1 MFPFFIYTKSFG
13 GEMKGYTKEDIRKI
27 CKEENIKYLRMQF
40 TDMNGGLK
48 NVEIPVDRL
57 DDAMENEIMF
67 DGSSIEGFVRT
78 EEADMYMVPDLDT
91 FLVCSWEDT
100 TYGKVARFICDV
112 CQRTKTGELVPF
124 AGDPRGQLKK
134 NIEIMKKAGFS
145 KFNIG
150 VEPEFFLFKVD
161 KTTGEPTLVPNDEGG
176 YFDVAPIDG
185 DVDCRRDIVLE
196 LQKVGFVVEAAHHEV
211 SIGQHE
217 IDFRFDNSLEAC
229 DNVQTFKLI
238 VKNVAKRHGYHATF
252 MAKPIYGINGS
263 GMHCNCSLTDKD
275 GKNIFFDPTS
285 EDGLSATAKAWIDGI
300 LTHAK
305 GFCLVTNPTVNS
317 YKRIVPGFEA
327 PCYISWS
334 EANRST
340 MIRIPSA
347 RGNKT
352 RTEVRSVDPTTNPY
366 LAASVLLRA
375 GLDGIAGTAKHFEEI
390 HTNLFAC
397 SQADRD
403 ALGVDCLPENLKEA
417 IAEFKKD
424 PLMQEAIGTHLTKKL
439 IEAKQIEWDDFRTHV
454 TEWEIK
460 KYLKMF

>member
-1 MFPFFIYTKSFG
+1 
-13 GEMKGYTKEDIRKI
+13 MKGYTKDDIRRI

-40 TDMNGGLK
+40 TEMNGGLK
-48 NVEIPVDRL
+48 NVEIPAQRL
-57 DDAMENEIMF
+57 EDALDNEITF

-78 EEADMYMVPDLDT
+78 EEADMLMVPDLDT

-112 CQRTKTGELVPF
+112 CRRDKEGNLVPF
-124 AGDPRGQLKK
+124 PGDPRSQLKK
-134 NIEIMKKAGFS
+134 NIAYMRSKGFA

-150 VEPEFFLFKVD
+150 VEPEFFLFKLD
-161 KTTGEPTLVPNDEGG
+161 PKTGEPTLEPNDEGS
-176 YFDVAPIDG
+176 YFDVAPIDS

-196 LQKVGFVVEAAHHEV
+196 LQKVGFIVEAAHHEV

-217 IDFRFDNSLEAC
+217 IDFRFDNALEAC

-263 GMHCNCSLTDKD
+263 GMHCNCSLTDKEGNNLFYD
-275 GKNIFFDPTS
+275 KTS
-285 EDGLSATAKAWIDGI
+285 EDGLSKLAKDWIDGI

-340 MIRIPSA
+340 MIRIPQA
-347 RGNKT
+347 RGKAT
-352 RTEVRSVDPTTNPY
+352 RTEVRSVDATCNPY

-375 GLDGIAGTAKHFEEI
+375 GLDGVDGTSKHFEEI

-397 SQADRD
+397 TKAERE
-403 ALGVDCLPENLKEA
+403 ALGVDSLPENLKEA
-417 IAEFKKD
+417 IACFKKD
-424 PLMQEAIGTHLTKKL
+424 TLMQEAIGAHLTGKL
-439 IEAKQIEWDDFRTHV
+439 IESKQIEWDDFRTTV
-454 TEWEIK
+454 TEWEINR
-460 KYLKMF
+460 YLKMF

>member
-1 MFPFFIYTKSFG
+1 MKNYTKD
-13 GEMKGYTKEDIRKI
+13 EIRKI
-27 CKEENIKYLRMQF
+27 VKEENIKYIRMTF
-40 TDMNGGLK
+40 TDLLGCMK

-57 DDAMENEIMF
+57 DDALNNEIMF

-78 EEADMYMVPDLDT
+78 EEADMYMVPDINT
-91 FLVCSWEDT
+91 FLICSWEDNQ
-100 TYGKVARFICDV
+100 YGKVCRFICDV
-112 CQRTKTGELVPF
+112 CQANKKGELVPF

-134 NIEIMKKAGFS
+134 NIEYMKSLGYE

-150 VEPEFFLFKVD
+150 VEPEFFLFRLD
-161 KTTGEPTLVPNDEGG
+161 KETGEPIVEPSDEGG
-176 YFDVAPIDG
+176 YFDVAPIDAV
-185 DVDCRRDIVLE
+185 VDCRRDIVLE
-196 LQKVGFVVEAAHHEV
+196 LQKVGFIVEAAHHEV
-211 SIGQHE
+211 SQGQHE

-238 VKNVAKRHGYHATF
+238 VKNVARRHGLHATF
-252 MAKPIYGINGS
+252 MPKPIYGINGS
-263 GMHCNCSLTDKD
+263 GMHCNCSLTDKN
-275 GKNIFFDPTS
+275 GKNIFFDPNT
-285 EDGLSATAKAWIDGI
+285 EDRLSSVAKDWIDGI

-305 GFCLVTNPTVNS
+305 GFCLITNPTVNS

-352 RTEVRSVDPTTNPY
+352 RTEVRSVDCTANPY

-375 GLDGIAGTAKHFEEI
+375 GLSGIEHKAEHYEEI

-397 SQADRD
+397 TQAERE
-403 ALGVDCLPENLKEA
+403 ALGVDALPENLKEA
-417 IAEFKKD
+417 IKCFNADE
-424 PLMQEAIGTHLTKKL
+424 LMKEAVGPYLASKIV
-439 IEAKQIEWDDFRTHV
+439 EAKQVEWDSFRTAV

-460 KYLKMF
+460 KYIKMF